1 MIPRRSSL
9 RLHGF
14 QLGDLDPDFIRFLDQ
29 AFLGEGIRP
38 GGGDF
43 AAQRHR
49 VTAIQEDEMAAH
61 RQFPASAQDQS
72 VLDGTWDFPDIHDPV
87 RANQIFSGHGI
98 IHR

>member
-14 QLGDLDPDFIRFLDQ
+14 QFGDLNPDFIRLLNQ
-29 AFLGEGIRP
+29 ILPGEDSRP
-38 GGGDF
+38 GNGILV
-43 AAQRHR
+43 AQRHR
-49 VTAIQEDEMAAH
+49 VAAVQQNKMASH

-72 VLDGTWDFPDIHDPV
+72 VLDGTWDFPDVYDPV